1 MGSVFLPVNTEERIH
16 VHLKASTSVRA
27 INWLQVDEIFTQ
39 FSPFHTHE
47 KNRRNQAFMTTFF
60 RRVLE
65 EGFFCR
71 KRALAHWQ
79 DF

>member
-1 MGSVFLPVNTEERIH
+1 MGSVFVPVNMEERIH
-16 VHLKASTSVRA
+16 VHLKTSTSVRA
-27 INWLQVDEIFTQ
+27 INWLQGDEIFIH

-65 EGFFCR
+65 EGFFVG
-71 KRALAHWQ
+71 KEL
-79 DF
+79 